1 MKRRAFKVGYIGSNF
16 YGFQRQP
23 HLRTVE
29 GEIIDTLIDI
39 GYMDSLENGRFR
51 IAGRTDA
58 GVSSLGNVV
67 SFQSEEEIHINKINS
82 QLPDDVQ
89 FLAEAPVRFGFK
101 PRYAKERWYRY
112 ILFNNN
118 LDIDKLNQVAQLFIG
133 THNFT
138 NFTKRY
144 QKTTVRTIN
153 KINISSP
160 KIKPDERLNNAYITN
175 DFDFNQEYPNL
186 NENYS
191 PIFVDVYGESFLWNM
206 IRKMMRVFLEY
217 SDGKLSLDDVKH
229 LLNPNENEPREHIR
243 VLNGENLILM
253 DTVYDNIKFTYDD
266 YAVEKFKRYLASQL
280 VYHQKSYALIES
292 ILNSF

>member
-23 HLRTVE
+23 NLRTVE

-39 GYMDSLENGRFR
+39 GYMESPEDGRFR
-51 IAGRTDA
+51 IAGRTDG
-58 GVSSLGNVV
+58 GVNSLGNVV
-67 SFQSEEEIHINKINS
+67 SFQSEEEFHINKINS
-82 QLPDDVQ
+82 HLPDDVQ

-112 ILFNNN
+112 ILFNN
-118 LDIDKLNQVAQLFIG
+118 DIDLEKLKEVSKLFVG

-153 KINISSP
+153 KINIIDT
-160 KIKPDERLNNAYITN
+160 KIDVDERLNRPYKTN
-175 DFDFNQEYPNL
+175 DFDFNQNFPNL
-186 NENYS
+186 NESYR
-191 PIFVDVYGESFLWNM
+191 PIFIDVYGESFLWNM
-206 IRKMMRVFLEY
+206 VRKMMRVFLDY
-217 SDGKLSLDDVKH
+217 SMGKLTLDDVNNY
-229 LLNPNENEPREHIR
+229 LNPGGDDKRENIK
-243 VLNGENLILM
+243 VLSGENLILM
-253 DTVYDNIKFTYDD
+253 DTIYDNIKFKYDD
-266 YAVEKFKRYLASQL
+266 YAVEKFKRYLASQM
-280 VYHQKSYALIES
+280 VYHQKSYGIVES